1 MRARTRSLRRK
12 LLGTVLLTTLATL
25 QATEIDA
32 VADSAPGKILHEM
45 RGGEMAGLGEACHD
59 IENLLAGRWV
69 ISSGFEK
76 SM

>member
-1 MRARTRSLRRK
+1 
-12 LLGTVLLTTLATL
+12 
-25 QATEIDA
+25 
-32 VADSAPGKILHEM
+32 
-45 RGGEMAGLGEACHD
+45 MAGLGEACHD